1 MLGKYFALKGELG
14 FSPDSFANHDRS
26 MTIGFYPQLGRE
38 ACEDAEALS
47 VWSSGALGDSHHHLL
62 RATSRQVFGW
72 FFLRP

>member
-14 FSPDSFANHDRS
+14 FSPDPFANHDRS

-38 ACEDAEALS
+38 ACEDAEALRE
-47 VWSSGALGDSHHHLL
+47 ALSDSHHHLL
-62 RATSRQVFGW
+62 RAAAGRSLDG

>member
-47 VWSSGALGDSHHHLL
+47 V
-62 RATSRQVFGW
+62 
-72 FFLRP
+72 